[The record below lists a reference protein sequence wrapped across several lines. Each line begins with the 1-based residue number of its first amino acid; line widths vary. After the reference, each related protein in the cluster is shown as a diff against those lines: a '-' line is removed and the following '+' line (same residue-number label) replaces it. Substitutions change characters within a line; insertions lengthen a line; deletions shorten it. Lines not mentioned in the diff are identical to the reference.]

1 MITFTVT
8 SIILSILLYY
18 SFNYTSYPKYYI
30 INKYNDMLLNYY
42 DLKLNLTKNNTDF
55 KQDVLSALKE
65 IFYVISFLDFD
76 SFIDDHKKFNYM
88 NNFEYDLFNNVS
100 IHNHLDKY
108 SLYNITYTEFRHYYF
123 EIINSNLSTIIHQ
136 DIDKYISKYIFDQ
149 TEIFF
154 QTFNSNIKKFTSL
167 NINSKYDLDKI
178 FFLTINDDRFS
189 SLFDNSDILNKF
201 KEYIKNVEINY
212 YCIEIINNICTDNF
226 NNIQTKKLKIYET
239 FDFTGKYV
247 ILNRC
252 CTY

>member
-1 MITFTVT
+1 
-8 SIILSILLYY
+8 
-18 SFNYTSYPKYYI
+18 
-30 INKYNDMLLNYY
+30 
-42 DLKLNLTKNNTDF
+42 
-55 KQDVLSALKE
+55 
-65 IFYVISFLDFD
+65 
-76 SFIDDHKKFNYM
+76 M

-100 IHNHLDKY
+100 IDNHIDKY
-108 SLYNITYTEFRHYYF
+108 LLYNITYTEFRHYYF
-123 EIINSNLSTIIHQ
+123 EIINSDLSTVIHQ
-136 DIDKYISKYIFDQ
+136 DIDKYVSKYIFDQ

-212 YCIEIINNICTDNF
+212 YCIEIINNNCTDNF
-226 NNIQTKKLKIYET
+226 NIIQTKKLKIYET